1 MKLKRAILVRCMLS
15 VTAAGLALIA
25 TRGTAMPDAPGARKW
40 YKGNLH
46 THTVHSDGDST
57 PNEVASWYK
66 DHRYHFLVLSDH
78 NYLTE
83 TAGLNTVFAS
93 PEKFLLIQGEEVTT
107 SSGGKPVHVNAY
119 HLGGL
124 VDPVQANSVAATI
137 QANVNAIRAV
147 RALPSLNHP
156 NFGWAVTSKDLMQVS
171 NLNLFEVYNGHPMV
185 NNRGGGGAESLD
197 EMWDALLTGGKRIH
211 GIAVDD
217 AHHFKTIDKTLS
229 NPGRGWIMVRA
240 ARLADADIRAAIE
253 AGDFYASSGVTL
265 NEVRTDGGAL
275 RIEIKPDGAAR
286 YSTYFIG
293 EGGKVLKRAEGINPE
308 YRFQGGEKYVRA
320 KVQASTG
327 DDAWVQPVFGGS
339 R

>member
-1 MKLKRAILVRCMLS
+1 MKTKLRRPAAVRGLLV
-15 VTAAGLALIA
+15 AAAAVLALL
-25 TRGTAMPDAPGARKW
+25 APSGGAAPETGKKW

-66 DHRYHFLVLSDH
+66 EHRYHFLVLSDH

-83 TAGLNTVFAS
+83 IAGLNAVFAA
-93 PEKFLLIQGEEVTT
+93 PERFLLIQGEEVTT

-119 HLGGL
+119 HLDRL
-124 VDPVQANSVAATI
+124 VDPVQAGSVAATV
-137 QANVNAIRAV
+137 QANVNAIRAA

-156 NFGWAVTSKDLMQVS
+156 NFEWAVTSKDLLQVS
-171 NLNLFEVYNGHPMV
+171 NLNLFEVYNGHPSV
-185 NNRGGGGAESLD
+185 NNRGGGGAESLE

-217 AHHFKTIDKTLS
+217 AHNFKTIAKTLS

-240 ARLADADIRAAIE
+240 ERLSDAAIRAAIE
-253 AGDFYASSGVTL
+253 AGDFYASSGVGL
-265 NEVRTDGGAL
+265 SDVRVAGGVL
-275 RIEIKPDGAAR
+275 RIDIDAAPSTR
-286 YSTYFIG
+286 YSTFFIG
-293 EGGKVLKRAEGINPE
+293 EGGKVLKRAEGNNPE
-308 YRFQGGEKYVRA
+308 YRFEGSEKYVRA
-320 KVQASTG
+320 RVQASTG
-327 DDAWVQPVFGGS
+327 DDAWVQPVF

>member
-1 MKLKRAILVRCMLS
+1 MKKAIIVRGALAL
-15 VTAAGLALIA
+15 TAAALFLIA
-25 TRGTAMPDAPGARKW
+25 TRGGATPDASSGKKW

-57 PNEVASWYK
+57 PNEVAAWYK
-66 DHRYHFLVLSDH
+66 DHRYQFLVLSDH

-107 SSGGKPVHVNAY
+107 SSGGKPVHINAY
-119 HLGGL
+119 HLGSL
-124 VDPVQANSVAATI
+124 VNPVQADSVASTI
-137 QANVNAIRAV
+137 QANVNGIRGA

-217 AHHFKTIDKTLS
+217 AHNFKVIGKNLS

-253 AGDFYASSGVTL
+253 AGDFYASSGVIL
-265 NEVRTDGGAL
+265 KDVQAGGGAL
-275 RIEIKPDGAAR
+275 RIEIQADSATR
-286 YSTYFIG
+286 YSTFFIG
-293 EGGKVLKRAEGINPE
+293 EGGKVLKRAEGNNPE
-308 YRFQGGEKYVRA
+308 YRIQGGEKYVRA

-327 DDAWVQPVFGGS
+327 DDAWVQPLFPGS